1 MEGLLDDV
9 FRVASLVRRVA
20 THTEQQ
26 DYLAQV
32 EEIVE
37 LSDAR
42 DEILNRVSNVITQV
56 GSRCRMVITLFSSI
70 QIFFPLFSSPGSTV
84 RQLSG
89 AVCLPVG
96 GRQTRVPATVL
107 AIRSHAHSGRD

>member
-1 MEGLLDDV
+1 M

-56 GSRCRMVITLFSSI
+56 GSRCRVITLFSST
-70 QIFFPLFSSPGSTV
+70 QCFFPLFSSPGSTV

>member
-32 EEIVE
+32 KEIVE

-70 QIFFPLFSSPGSTV
+70 FPIFSSPGSTV